1 MDEPTEDS
9 RTEVEVLR
17 ERLEIAEDTIR
28 AIHAGEVD
36 ALVVQGSQGKQVYVL
51 EGADRPYR
59 LFVEYMRQGA
69 VRLTRE
75 GVIFYANPHV
85 AVLLEKPES
94 VVLGSNLL
102 DYVAPR
108 HHERVAE
115 LLRSE
120 EPASIEIQLVRESGR
135 VVHVQFAVSAP
146 AGTTLIGVLTDLTEQ
161 RRRKVAMA
169 RAEALRKSGRTLRR
183 ALMARRHAEESLR
196 EANQRK
202 DEFLATL
209 SHELRNPLASIRN
222 ALQLLKLEG
231 VTRPETQQ
239 ARDIIERQV
248 EQTVRLIDDLMD
260 VSRITRG
267 TLDLRFETF
276 TVADLLQDVQQAS
289 RHVIEEHGHEFLLLA
304 PEREVH
310 IRGDRVRLCQVF
322 GNLITNAAKYTP
334 KGGHL
339 ELRAVIQDPELV
351 VAVSDNGV
359 GIPSDQLAEIFK
371 PFARVDTSIE
381 RGQGGLGIGLSLSER
396 IVALHGG
403 SVTARSDGAGQ
414 GATFVVR
421 MPVVTE
427 PGAETAPSP
436 GRETAADPC
445 PSRKILV
452 ADDND
457 DAAESLAM
465 LLRTLGHQAVTANDG
480 LEALEFAQ
488 TGEFD
493 LALLDI
499 GMPRLNGYDLAA
511 QIREQPWGRDIL
523 LVALTGWGQE
533 SDKRRALESGF
544 NNPLPKPVDAE
555 QLIAILARPRQLS
568 SV

>member
-120 EPASIEIQLVRESGR
+120 EPASIEIQL
-135 VVHVQFAVSAP
+135 
-146 AGTTLIGVLTDLTEQ
+146 
-161 RRRKVAMA
+161 
-169 RAEALRKSGRTLRR
+169 
-183 ALMARRHAEESLR
+183 
-196 EANQRK
+196 
-202 DEFLATL
+202 
-209 SHELRNPLASIRN
+209 
-222 ALQLLKLEG
+222 
-231 VTRPETQQ
+231 

-339 ELRAVIQDPELV
+339 ELRAVIPGPELV

-403 SVTARSDGAGQ
+403 SVPARSDGAG
-414 GATFVVR
+414 
-421 MPVVTE
+421 P
-427 PGAETAPSP
+427 
-436 GRETAADPC
+436 
-445 PSRKILV
+445 
-452 ADDND
+452 
-457 DAAESLAM
+457 
-465 LLRTLGHQAVTANDG
+465 
-480 LEALEFAQ
+480 
-488 TGEFD
+488 
-493 LALLDI
+493 
-499 GMPRLNGYDLAA
+499 
-511 QIREQPWGRDIL
+511 
-523 LVALTGWGQE
+523 
-533 SDKRRALESGF
+533 
-544 NNPLPKPVDAE
+544 
-555 QLIAILARPRQLS
+555 
-568 SV
+568 